1 MHPVK
6 SPSMLTELKV
16 KGSTCFLR
24 PDDEKLWESVTGLFF
39 GPNVLVSF
47 VFTGILKHSVED
59 QRQSSLDGTPPLL
72 SLSSLSR
79 YRGGHPAQQA
89 GQRPGLSSGLQ
100 DKPLSGTAGRTS
112 KR

>member
-1 MHPVK
+1 MGPVK
-6 SPSMLTELKV
+6 PPSMFTELKV

-24 PDDEKLWESVTGLFF
+24 PNDEKLWESITGLLL

-72 SLSSLSR
+72 SPSSLSR
-79 YRGGHPAQQA
+79 HRGGHPAQQA
-89 GQRPGLSSGLQ
+89 GQRLGLSPGLQ
-100 DKPLSGTAGRTS
+100 DKSLSGTACRTS
-112 KR
+112 ER